1 MPYRTCDHLK
11 EDGIYCS
18 SPALRDQRYCYFH
31 LNARARRVQAAQAR
45 LHHEPHRFQLPV
57 LDNMHAVQAAIQQ
70 VADALADD
78 RITNRRAGLLLYALQ
93 QAAANLK
100 TTPGWQGHRPQV
112 EADEPLRALEVNPL
126 RQQYGLPFD
135 TDFDAPP
142 DDAAAQID
150 ATAALNLDARLS
162 QTQQQSLA
170 RNPAAQVDSQ
180 PDTSPSPRFAD
191 LGYDGEHSP
200 GNPQLPS
207 PGHCAEKVL
216 GNPQLPSVG
225 HCAEKVLGS
234 PQLPSVGHCAEKA
247 PTPGHCAE
255 KLLGNPQ
262 LPSPG
267 HCAEK
272 APTPGHCAEKL
283 LGNPQLPSV
292 GHCAEKAPTPGHC
305 AETVL
310 GSPQL
315 PSVGHCGTVLAAAAQ
330 SPAPADL
337 AANAA

>member
-11 EDGIYCS
+11 EDGLYCS

-57 LDNMHAVQAAIQQ
+57 FDNMHAVQAGIQQ

-93 QAAANLK
+93 QAAASLK
-100 TTPGWQGHRPQV
+100 TTPGWQGQRPEIKQ
-112 EADEPLRALEVNPL
+112 DEPLRALEINTL
-126 RQQYGLPFD
+126 WEQYGLPFD
-135 TDFDAPP
+135 TDLDAPP
-142 DDAAAQID
+142 DAAAAQID
-150 ATAALNLDARLS
+150 ATMTLNPDARLP
-162 QTQQQSLA
+162 QTKQRSLA

-200 GNPQLPS
+200 G
-207 PGHCAEKVL
+207 G
-216 GNPQLPSVG
+216 
-225 HCAEKVLGS
+225 
-234 PQLPSVGHCAEKA
+234 
-247 PTPGHCAE
+247 
-255 KLLGNPQ
+255 PQ

-272 APTPGHCAEKL
+272 APG
-283 LGNPQLPSV
+283 GPQLPSP
-292 GHCAEKAPTPGHC
+292 GHCEEKAPG
-305 AETVL
+305 
-310 GSPQL
+310 GPQL
-315 PSVGHCGTVLAAAAQ
+315 PSLGHRAITIATESQ
-330 SPAPADL
+330 PPAVPDF